1 MARKILSKAEFEV
14 TPKIEPATAAPNE
27 EKFNLGFLE
36 VLSEGVI
43 VIDVDRRVIGVNSAF
58 ERLLGWSESELV
70 GRPCH
75 LFFGC
80 KEYETGN
87 DYCDNLCPLANLRDL
102 PLKKNSVHY
111 HDMFINHKNGKRL
124 IVNVSLSPLELPLSD
139 SKVSG
144 DNYNIMV
151 LRNVTE
157 TKQQERIQSEF
168 ITAAS
173 HQLRTPLSSIK
184 TSIGLLLGTT
194 ELEGNPI
201 LQRLLKNIQTSS
213 LRMERLVND
222 LIELVSL
229 QNGQVK
235 MQPQVIEAQEL
246 VSQAI
251 KLNRQRLDARKQV
264 VQPAQPAESLYVKAD
279 FLRISQVLGHL
290 LSNASKF
297 SQPGQKIKLGVT
309 SRPSGDQENT
319 TGADEVVFS
328 VKDEGIGIAREEQP
342 FIFEKFYQ
350 AQVIENTAELGAG
363 LGLPLAKVLIELN
376 NGRLWFESEPGK
388 GSTFYFSLPAARL
401 SPPR

>member
-1 MARKILSKAEFEV
+1 MLTKAE
-14 TPKIEPATAAPNE
+14 KIINKTDYDVIQKSEPTVPDR

-36 VLSEGVI
+36 LLSEGVI
-43 VIDVDRRVIGVNSAF
+43 VIDAERRVVGVNSAF
-58 ERLLGWSESELV
+58 EQLLGWSESELV

-87 DYCDNLCPLANLRDL
+87 DFCETLCPLANLRIRQ
-102 PLKKNSVHY
+102 LKKDTVHY
-111 HDMFINHKNGKRL
+111 QDMSMSHKNGQRL
-124 IVNVSLSPLELPLSD
+124 VVNVSLSPLELALPDKAVTAD
-139 SKVSG
+139 SYS
-144 DNYNIMV
+144 IMV
-151 LRNVTE
+151 LRNVTD
-157 TKQQERIQSEF
+157 TKKQERIQSEF

-194 ELEGNPI
+194 ELESNPI

-235 MQPQVIEAQEL
+235 MQPQVVEAQEL
-246 VSQAI
+246 LLQAI
-251 KLNRQRLDARKQV
+251 KLNRQRLEARNQLVKP
-264 VQPAQPAESLYVKAD
+264 VQPAEPLYVKAD

-297 SQPGQKIKLGVT
+297 SQSGQKIKLEIA
-309 SRPSGDQENT
+309 SRPSGTGGNN

-388 GSTFYFSLPAARL
+388 GSTFYFSLPAAR
-401 SPPR
+401 P

>member
-1 MARKILSKAEFEV
+1 
-14 TPKIEPATAAPNE
+14 
-27 EKFNLGFLE
+27 
-36 VLSEGVI
+36 
-43 VIDVDRRVIGVNSAF
+43 
-58 ERLLGWSESELV
+58 
-70 GRPCH
+70 
-75 LFFGC
+75 
-80 KEYETGN
+80 
-87 DYCDNLCPLANLRDL
+87 
-102 PLKKNSVHY
+102 
-111 HDMFINHKNGKRL
+111 MFINHKNGKRL
-124 IVNVSLSPLELPLSD
+124 IVNVSLSPLDLSLPDKKASD
-139 SKVSG
+139 

-157 TKQQERIQSEF
+157 AKQQERIQTEF

-251 KLNRQRLDARKQV
+251 KLNRQRLDARNQV
-264 VQPAQPAESLYVKAD
+264 VKPVQPPAPLYVKAD

-297 SQPGQKIKLGVT
+297 SQPGQKIKLVIT
-309 SRPSGDQENT
+309 SRPSDDQENT
-319 TGADEVVFS
+319 TGADEVIFS

-388 GSTFYFSLPAARL
+388 GSTFNFSLPAVR
-401 SPPR
+401 P